1 MNLINQKEILHR
13 IQSRVNLNRF
23 VKGIFLVA
31 TLLVLAVLALL
42 LFRLISQGAGHLS
55 LDFLGNYSSRFA
67 AKAGIKAALVGSIF
81 LMLVVAPVTLIIGVA
96 TAIYLEEYAP
106 KTKLTNL
113 IVINISNLAG
123 VPSIIFGLLGLTVFV
138 RGLMLGKSVIAAGL
152 TMSLLVLP
160 VIIVSSQE
168 AIRGVPS
175 DLREASYGMGAAK
188 WKTILHV
195 VLPAAIPGIATGCI
209 LALSR
214 AVGETAP
221 LVILGIPV
229 IVYFLPTGLLSEF
242 TALPMQIFDWAK
254 RPQPEFQTVAAAG
267 IVVLMV
273 FLLLL
278 NSLAV
283 YIRYKY
289 QKRY

>member
-42 LFRLISQGAGHLS
+42 LFRLINQGAGHLS

-67 AKAGIKAALVGSIF
+67 AKAGIKAALVGSIL

-138 RGLMLGKSVIAAGL
+138 RGLMLGKSVLAAGL